1 MEWKPDGKVPVSV
14 RDQRSAL
21 RDKLAR
27 RLFRPEINAA
37 ALAAERY
44 RLESEVEPP
53 TQSEAVA
60 LRARALRRQ
69 KRLDA
74 MLPSKRL
81 AAAKRA
87 LDPLGHRT
95 RSSQPLRSSKPSKLK
110 K

>member
-44 RLESEVEPP
+44 RLESEVEQP

-60 LRARALRRQ
+60 LEILAELKFRALRRQ

-74 MLPSKRL
+74 MLPK
-81 AAAKRA
+81 
-87 LDPLGHRT
+87 RT
-95 RSSQPLRSSKPSKLK
+95 RSSQPLRSPKASKLK